1 MWTCRWVC
9 RSLYFILLHFILFYF
24 CATPCACVIS
34 LAPKVVPGSSDIQ
47 RYNKP
52 PAESKIQIRVRLHP
66 HWIIAIGWAP
76 HAGTWPFILGFFG
89 HTPSIHIYYIWTLY
103 TYPDTDMFISA
114 YMLMPGMSAWL
125 LIYTVC
131 RSADFAACWWVFV
144 SFRFVLRLPVG
155 NLVFNI
161 KGVGM
166 GKKYEKNETHTN
178 NDGMIYARIRGQDS
192 DKSSTKSAR
201 RFMARHSKA
210 ESRQWNGN
218 LSPRNKLK
226 TTQGPEQKRYFRI
239 FVVKYPWF
247 HLFVSIVLRR
257 NRAAKFLKCFYRKDF
272 DYSPNTCWYI

>member
-1 MWTCRWVC
+1 MWSQKLAIPRNLSPSSAHFYPTICWENKPSACERVDEC
-9 RSLYFILLHFILFYF
+9 VARFILFYFILFYF

-166 GKKYEKNETHTN
+166 GKK
-178 NDGMIYARIRGQDS
+178 
-192 DKSSTKSAR
+192 
-201 RFMARHSKA
+201 
-210 ESRQWNGN
+210 
-218 LSPRNKLK
+218 
-226 TTQGPEQKRYFRI
+226 
-239 FVVKYPWF
+239 
-247 HLFVSIVLRR
+247 
-257 NRAAKFLKCFYRKDF
+257 
-272 DYSPNTCWYI
+272 